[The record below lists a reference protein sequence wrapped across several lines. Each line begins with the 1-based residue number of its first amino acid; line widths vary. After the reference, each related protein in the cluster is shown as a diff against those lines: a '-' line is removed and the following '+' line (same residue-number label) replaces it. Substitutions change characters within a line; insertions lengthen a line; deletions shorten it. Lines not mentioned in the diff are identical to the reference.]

1 MCKEKYM
8 SKTNDYVKHQG
19 STYKH
24 TSRTRKARYIGSA
37 PGPVKLGLNKLPHS
51 L

>member
-1 MCKEKYM
+1 M
-8 SKTNDYVKHQG
+8 SKKNDYVKHQG

-24 TSRTRKARYIGSA
+24 TSETRKARYIGSA
-37 PGPVKLGLNKLPHS
+37 PGPAKLGLNKLLRS